1 MSNLNKRERVAV
13 YIDGS
18 NFYGYLKDEINKW
31 LEEEEN
37 VKVVSIGQSESF
49 TEYGSLGHGRVS
61 ITIFYKD

>member
-1 MSNLNKRERVAV
+1 MEYFQGESFKA
-13 YIDGS
+13 
-18 NFYGYLKDEINKW
+18 LKSEINKW

>member
-1 MSNLNKRERVAV
+1 MVQMEYFQGESFKA
-13 YIDGS
+13 
-18 NFYGYLKDEINKW
+18 LKSEINKW